1 MPKDTVSGEHNKEC
15 KGPGNDSDEMRKQQS
30 VQQRVQGSPIDPF
43 GRTIPLGSVTS
54 ACSTRLTTGTGG
66 KMRMHCTAITAT
78 AAHTHTHKKKGGG
91 DVESM
96 G

>member
-1 MPKDTVSGEHNKEC
+1 MSGEHNKEC